1 MKKIIPFK
9 KELIFTNNILEI
21 TSISLEN
28 TLHKE
33 KDNLITGNFIIS
45 GDYKIDNVTKNTE
58 VFNYEIPFDIN
69 IDDKYNIENVN
80 IEIEDFYY
88 EIVNDKVME
97 VNIEVSIDKIEE
109 KEEPNEEIRTRCIEK
124 EDILENI
131 KELPNIKETKKEDIF
146 EQINIPENK
155 EKINDKN
162 IVEDIEET
170 NNKNITEILKE
181 NNETY
186 KTYKVYIVRKEDT
199 IEQIIEKYKL
209 KKEELEKYNI
219 INEIKIGDKL
229 IIPDTSNETN

>member
-1 MKKIIPFK
+1 MKKTIPFK
-9 KELIFTNNILEI
+9 KELIFSNNILEI

-69 IDDKYNIENVN
+69 LDEKYNIENVT

-88 EIVNDKVME
+88 EIINDKVME
-97 VNIEVSIDKIEE
+97 VNIEVELDKIEE
-109 KEEPNEEIRTRCIEK
+109 NEEIRTRCIEK

-131 KELPNIKETKKEDIF
+131 KDLPEIDDKKEEIF
-146 EQINIPENK
+146 EQINIKEENK
-155 EKINDKN
+155 EKN
-162 IVEDIEET
+162 EQT
-170 NNKNITEILKE
+170 SITELLKDNKE
-181 NNETY
+181 NY
-186 KTYKVYIVRKEDT
+186 KTYKVYIFRKEDT
-199 IEQIIEKYKL
+199 IEKIIEKYKI
-209 KKEELEKYNI
+209 KREELEKYNN

-229 IIPDTSNETN
+229 IIPDIPNETN